1 MVGGRVGS
9 GSTCKIEIDY
19 EVCSHFFHTDNA
31 NRGCPFRGMPWGKV
45 VQQYSEGHLKVR
57 NRAIRKAG

>member
-31 NRGCPFRGMPWGKV
+31 NILPFSRHAMG
-45 VQQYSEGHLKVR
+45 
-57 NRAIRKAG
+57 